1 MDWKRPMG
9 GAGTCGAV
17 HPWSGTRSCEPAI
30 AKASHKSEAKVDLKQ
45 FQRGALILAA
55 VAATGALTGAACGG
69 GGGDDATVVPTKP
82 ASTAPAGATT
92 AATAAGAASSNLGAK
107 FTGSIPAG
115 APAIDQKDQL
125 FKPDKITAKVG
136 DTVYFS
142 NGEAAIH
149 SVNVDGKNILGQ
161 GGTMKQ
167 GELSTWKPT
176 KAGTYTITCDYH
188 PAMKATVTVQ

>member
-1 MDWKRPMG
+1 MLKLEERI
-9 GAGTCGAV
+9 V
-17 HPWSGTRSCEPAI
+17 IVSQ
-30 AKASHKSEAKVDLKQ
+30 SH
-45 FQRGALILAA
+45 RGAFLVSAV
-55 VAATGALTGAACGG
+55 VAASALVAAACGG
-69 GGGDDATVVPTKP
+69 SDSTTTATAKPVSSAP
-82 ASTAPAGATT
+82 ASGAATAPAT
-92 AATAAGAASSNLGAK
+92 AAANASSNIGAK
-107 FTGSIPAG
+107 FTGAIPAG

-149 SVNVDGKNILGQ
+149 SVNLDGKNILG
-161 GGTMKQ
+161 GGGIMKQ
-167 GELSTWKPT
+167 GEISTWKPA